1 MRPSRQLRHISIFSE
16 FEITTCPAEDSVL
29 TVRLRHVAS
38 GVTATFQTQL
48 HEVKLERSIADGVML
63 YFPESLA
70 AQELRRRY
78 GLYLCKLRPSWEAA
92 AGERMYAGLSNIS
105 GSSGAKFW
113 RDFIPSL
120 PSTLYSAMA
129 ARAVIDIS
137 EIDPAPSLQALI
149 RVTYNAWHATL
160 KEARTLGTQLAPLQ
174 RVAFELSGWRTD
186 ALANLT
192 LVEFAQLKEKAALG
206 LLALDYLSNSDWSAM
221 LEPFF
226 DAIGLESQ
234 PADV

>member
-1 MRPSRQLRHISIFSE
+1 MHISVFSE
-16 FEITTCPAEDSVL
+16 FEITTCPAGASGLD
-29 TVRLRHVAS
+29 VRLRHLAS
-38 GVTATFQTQL
+38 GVTATFQAQL
-48 HEVKLERSIADGVML
+48 LDGKLERSIADGVML

-78 GLYLCKLRPSWEAA
+78 GLYLCKLRPNWQAA
-92 AGERMYAGLSNIS
+92 AGERMYAGLCNSS

-120 PSTLYSAMA
+120 PSTLYSAMT

-137 EIDPAPSLQALI
+137 ELDPATSLQALI

-174 RVAFELSGWRTD
+174 RVAFELNGWRTD
-186 ALANLT
+186 ALVNLT

-206 LLALDYLSNSDWSAM
+206 LLALDYLSNADWSAM

-226 DAIGLESQ
+226 DSIGLTSH